1 MDFKRPL
8 ARWTGAGEPAIL
20 RLRMQ
25 SLSQAEIRTGLEKV
39 NAWLAARE
47 TKGELCVYGGACL
60 CLAFAAR
67 SSTKDVDAVF
77 EPAAIVRKAAFE
89 VAAEMGWN
97 WNWLND
103 DVKGFLSIRDREGI
117 ELLESFELSHL
128 KVYAANPEYL
138 LAMKCLA
145 ARLGGHEEGDA
156 ATDLNDAIW
165 LCRHLGISSREA
177 IAGVV
182 LKYYPDRELPE
193 RTGFFVEEMLERIKE
208 V

>member
-1 MDFKRPL
+1 MREFMREFDAMDFKRPL
-8 ARWTGAGEPAIL
+8 ARWTDCGEPAIL
-20 RLRMQ
+20 RRSMQ

-47 TKGELCVYGGACL
+47 TKGELCVYDGACL

-89 VAAEMGWN
+89 VAAEMGWS

-145 ARLGGHEEGDA
+145 ARLGGARGRR
-156 ATDLNDAIW
+156 
-165 LCRHLGISSREA
+165 CRDG
-177 IAGVV
+177 
-182 LKYYPDRELPE
+182 
-193 RTGFFVEEMLERIKE
+193 LERRDLALPPPRHFQPRGDCGGGS
-208 V
+208 